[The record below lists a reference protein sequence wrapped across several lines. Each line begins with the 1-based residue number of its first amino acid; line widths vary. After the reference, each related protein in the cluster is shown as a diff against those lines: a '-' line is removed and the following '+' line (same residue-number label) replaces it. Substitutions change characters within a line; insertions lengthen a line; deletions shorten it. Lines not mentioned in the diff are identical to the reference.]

1 MKHAAHKAANG
12 SRQGVY
18 TSRSLFS
25 PTSGSHSA
33 KSVRMVQMSE
43 NNGAI
48 LGLDPAVADKL
59 NELAPRS
66 RRAMREAAR
75 AAERRS
81 HILASASLAALVGT
95 AATAVAF
102 AGPDDLTD
110 GVFVADPVTTT
121 TQLKRITT
129 NVVSRSED
137 RTPLGDTVTNDV
149 AAQQDATVQ
158 QDAAT
163 AASDDAAAQDV
174 AAEDTEQVVADG
186 QWQAGAAN
194 TVDDVN
200 QLSRSTADNPVVAAL
215 MDGDYGMLPEGFNP
229 NHATG
234 DTGNAYSFSQCT
246 WWVYVRRHQ
255 LGLPVGSYMGNGCM
269 WANSARALGYWV
281 DNTPRHVGD
290 IMVFAAGQAG
300 SDPTYGHVAIVEK
313 INPDGSI
320 ETSECGAVMGG
331 KTYSRTYTNV
341 GDFQFIHY

>member
-12 SRQGVY
+12 SRQGVA

-33 KSVRMVQMSE
+33 KAVRMVQMA
-43 NNGAI
+43 NGNGAI
-48 LGLDPAVADKL
+48 LGLDQAVADKL
-59 NELAPRS
+59 NELAPQT

-102 AGPDDLTD
+102 AGPDDLS
-110 GVFVADPVTTT
+110 GSVFAADPATTT
-121 TQLKRITT
+121 TQLNRITT

-137 RTPLGDTVTNDV
+137 RTPLTDTVADG
-149 AAQQDATVQ
+149 
-158 QDAAT
+158 T
-163 AASDDAAAQDV
+163 AAASG
-174 AAEDTEQVVADG
+174 AAETTDAPPTEQVTADG
-186 QWQAGAAN
+186 QWLAGDAN
-194 TVDDVN
+194 TVSDVN

-215 MDGDYGMLPEGFNP
+215 MDGDYDLLPEGFNP

-234 DTGNAYSFSQCT
+234 DTGNAYEFSQCT

-255 LGLPVGSYMGNGCM
+255 LGLPVGSYFGNGCM

-300 SDPTYGHVAIVEK
+300 SDATYGHVAIVEQ

-320 ETSECGAVMGG
+320 VTSECGSVMNGE
-331 KTYSRTYTNV
+331 TYSRTYTNV
-341 GDFQFIHY
+341 SDFQFIHY